1 MHPLPVERP
10 EEGHTLAV
18 AQICYDVYNPPN
30 IESQNEIRQDWNLG
44 CGHHEHDHKQD
55 NGNQQRVRNA
65 PAAQGYHQ
73 KPSRA
78 KEDSPLLVAGPPK
91 YLTFIHTEFMV

>member
-1 MHPLPVERP
+1 MPGTPLLLAFIRLRGFALRRETFFTAKQKEPCRP
-10 EEGHTLAV
+10 
-18 AQICYDVYNPPN
+18 
-30 IESQNEIRQDWNLG
+30 
-44 CGHHEHDHKQD
+44 
-55 NGNQQRVRNA
+55 NA

>member
-1 MHPLPVERP
+1 MIEKEAFIAALLP
-10 EEGHTLAV
+10 
-18 AQICYDVYNPPN
+18 ICDTVCEYD
-30 IESQNEIRQDWNLG
+30 RTRG
-44 CGHHEHDHKQD
+44 
-55 NGNQQRVRNA
+55 NA